1 MIGTNISS
9 DFGLMNTQR
18 LNNTAVLLSDSMTF
32 IKAKKHQLFQY
43 TKSCVFGFCYGKGN
57 ESTNIYMFSNSY
69 SDFCIYY
76 GVYKATPNTRVQR
89 QVSQAVNSKSA
100 K

>member
-1 MIGTNISS
+1 
-9 DFGLMNTQR
+9 MNTQR
-18 LNNTAVLLSDSMTF
+18 ITLNNTAVLLSDSMTF

-57 ESTNIYMFSNSY
+57 ESNNIYMFSNSY

-76 GVYKATPNTRVQR
+76 GVYKATPSTET
-89 QVSQAVNSKSA
+89 SEPAVNSKSA